1 MAKLPRNLAANH
13 TVIHAPSFGG
23 GRLLLL
29 NRLLR
34 CFALAHVTNAN
45 PNAAASSATKT
56 NTAAARGQVR
66 LILDDNLTTA
76 RDLRLPV
83 QNVHGDV
90 VHLEVPD
97 HGKLGYGSRAAFGA
111 ALLDTLPSTA
121 QVEQAV
127 ELLLPEAQQTPL
139 EAAAALWSQLF
150 PNLFIETI
158 PRGAPSPEMALD
170 NSRQPAGITWIC
182 ARHRQAMEELGISFE
197 QLLLGETACKESLR
211 PIPAGELGA
220 SIKQFLADNEKHM
233 AQLKPLAQ
241 EVDSKLIGSW
251 ARLRREWRSA
261 MTEFS
266 ERADRAGRN
275 RVGIRNTRLH
285 GLAQAVRPHDAP
297 QEQGLSLLS
306 AFASFQLGYRDF
318 SGYITTLDACAGQ
331 ENVQLHS

>member
-1 MAKLPRNLAANH
+1 MAKLPPKSAATQ

-34 CFALAHVTNAN
+34 CFAKAKAEREAGVFVAAGDEREAATNAN
-45 PNAAASSATKT
+45 AE
-56 NTAAARGQVR
+56 VR

-76 RDLRLPV
+76 RDLRFPV

-90 VHLEVPD
+90 VHLDVPD
-97 HGKLGYGSRAAFGA
+97 HGKLGFGSRASFAA

-121 QVEQAV
+121 QVENAV
-127 ELLLPEAQQTPL
+127 EFVLPEAQQTPL
-139 EAAAALWSQLF
+139 EAATSLWSQLF
-150 PNLFIETI
+150 PTLHIETI
-158 PRGAPSPEMALD
+158 QRGAPSPADARENA
-170 NSRQPAGITWIC
+170 QQAAGITWFNN
-182 ARHRQAMEELGISFE
+182 RHQLAMKELGITFE
-197 QLLLGETACKESLR
+197 LLLEGETACKESLR

-220 SIKQFLADNEKHM
+220 SIKLFMADNEKHL
-233 AQLKPLAQ
+233 AQLKPLAE

-285 GLAQAVRPHDAP
+285 GLAQAICPHDAT
-297 QEQGLSLLS
+297 QEQGLSFLT
-306 AFASFQLGYRDF
+306 AIASFQLDYHDF
-318 SGYITTLDACAGQ
+318 SGYLTSLSHCVAQ
-331 ENVQLHS
+331 ENVQIHS